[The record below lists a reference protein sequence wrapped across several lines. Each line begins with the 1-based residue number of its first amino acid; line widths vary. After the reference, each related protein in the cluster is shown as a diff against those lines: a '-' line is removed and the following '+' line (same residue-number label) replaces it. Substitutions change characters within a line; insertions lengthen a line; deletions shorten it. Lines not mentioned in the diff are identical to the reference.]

1 MEKSGTQV
9 SYVGL
14 FHVAQFS
21 FVLILG
27 QTNII
32 VSYYVQD
39 EKGRK

>member
-1 MEKSGTQV
+1 MEKVGPQFI
-9 SYVGL
+9 YVGL

-27 QTNII
+27 QTYII